1 MRRFV
6 ATVVVLSI
14 TFGIGVFVGQGTRVQ
29 AQSPGR
35 ILEVRTYTVNEGK
48 MPALLKQFRD
58 QLPLFE
64 KNGMPAIF
72 YGVAAE
78 EPRSNDTFIYV
89 LTHESRE
96 SAKKSWAGFVA
107 DPIFRAA
114 GREADQGG
122 KAVAKI
128 DSLFVNPTDFSPLK

>member
-1 MRRFV
+1 MRRFIAV
-6 ATVVVLSI
+6 MVVLSI
-14 TFGIGVFVGQGTRVQ
+14 TFGIGVFVGQGRVQ
-29 AQSPGR
+29 AQAKSR

-64 KNGMPAIF
+64 KNGMPALF

-78 EPRSNDTFIYV
+78 EPRSKDTFIYV
-89 LTHESRE
+89 LAHESRE
-96 SAKKSWAGFVA
+96 SARKSWAGFVA
-107 DPIFRAA
+107 DPVFRAA
-114 GREADQGG
+114 AREADQDG

-128 DSLFVNPTDFSPLK
+128 DSLFVNPTDFSPWK